1 MKHRF
6 RKSRKSGGGYGA
18 GPDFV
23 NPGNQVFHQYTG
35 VGKDCT
41 GEFMRP
47 GYISNYSSYGL
58 PGFRGGTRRRK
69 RGKRSK
75 RSKRS
80 KGGYVPLPAPF
91 MNPLN
96 NIDNFAQPTVST
108 EGSSHI
114 TGQPALPGQVPV
126 AGPAQKGGRY
136 GFFPEHLNLSNGVGI
151 GRTDSIPCESSRA
164 NPLNMHGGRRS
175 RRRSRRTRGGK
186 YDLGYANFPTVQVGA
201 SDSMRYNA
209 PNAGYT
215 NDFMTFRAPSAVP
228 GLTIQTP
235 YAASSFNQA
244 CLKTGG
250 GPVAYNA
257 GEFSKVTM
265 GELDNRSDF
274 DGTTKGLPV
283 KYGGRRK
290 SRKYRK
296 RF

>member
-6 RKSRKSGGGYGA
+6 RKSRKSGGGYGS
-18 GPDFV
+18 GPDFI

-69 RGKRSK
+69 RGKRGK

-91 MNPLN
+91 TNPL
-96 NIDNFAQPTVST
+96 DNAQPTVST
-108 EGSSHI
+108 DASHV
-114 TGQPALPGQVPV
+114 AVPV
-126 AGPAQKGGRY
+126 HKGGRY

-151 GRTDSIPCESSRA
+151 GRTDSIPCESSRQ
-164 NPLNMHGGRRS
+164 NPLNLHGGKRSQRS
-175 RRRSRRTRGGK
+175 RRRTRGGK
-186 YDLGYANFPTVQVGA
+186 HDLGYANFPTVQVGA

-274 DGTTKGLPV
+274 DCSTKGLPV
-283 KYGGRRK
+283 KFGGRRK
-290 SRKYRK
+290 SRKRK
-296 RF
+296 SSKRS

>member
-6 RKSRKSGGGYGA
+6 RKSGGGYGA

-75 RSKRS
+75 RSKRN
-80 KGGYVPLPAPF
+80 KGGYVPLIAPF
-91 MNPLN
+91 TNPIN
-96 NIDNFAQPTVST
+96 NAIQYTDT
-108 EGSSHI
+108 SSHS
-114 TGQPALPGQVPV
+114 PGQGLPQE
-126 AGPAQKGGRY
+126 GQKGGRY

-151 GRTDSIPCESSRA
+151 GRTDSIPCESSRP
-164 NPLNMHGGRRS
+164 NPLNLHGGRR
-175 RRRSRRTRGGK
+175 RRRTRGGK
-186 YDLGYANFPTVQVGA
+186 YDLGSSANFPTVQVGA

-257 GEFSKVTM
+257 GEYSKVTM

-274 DGTTKGLPV
+274 DGTAKGLPV

-290 SRKYRK
+290 SRKSSK
-296 RF
+296 RS